1 MIIIKLIYRLIR
13 YPVTSGNN
21 TTIRIHQRSI
31 FNAFRGI
38 QVPTASRLRH
48 FMNISLLSEYSI
60 SMLCLAYIRF
70 RHHYETLL
78 VIRLQRSTVI
88 DVEPLAQLLPRTKFD
103 LGSQMP
109 FLHNRRRPRERQG
122 HQKKAQD
129 RDCIRIRSS
138 GRMK

>member
-1 MIIIKLIYRLIR
+1 MTIIKLIYRLIR

-21 TTIRIHQRSI
+21 TIIRIHQRSI

-60 SMLCLAYIRF
+60 SMLCLADIRF

-88 DVEPLAQLLPRTKFD
+88 DVEPLAQLITRLELD
-103 LGSQMP
+103 LGCQMP
-109 FLHNRRRPRERQG
+109 FDITVGG
-122 HQKKAQD
+122 HESGKVIRKAQD
-129 RDCIRIRSS
+129 RDGIRDEVDR
-138 GRMK
+138 